1 MYFAQ
6 NAENGNGRG
15 MQDIA
20 EDLLAGLRQMK
31 GFEKAVRIFRTDS
44 FEERKS
50 EIKAM
55 GFTAFNSTPDCRDRS
70 ELTKKFVA

>member
-1 MYFAQ
+1 
-6 NAENGNGRG
+6 
-15 MQDIA
+15 
-20 EDLLAGLRQMK
+20 LK
-31 GFEKAVRIFRTDS
+31 KAVRIFQTDS

-55 GFTAFNSTPDCRDRS
+55 GFTAFNSTPGWRGWS